1 MDQPYVRFSVVSIQH
16 TDLVGHV
23 LMGFPP
29 GDKPGSGSEVAMNT
43 VATLSKDVF
52 EEHHE
57 DRHNLEHPR
66 PMGIMSRSGI
76 FVSRPKSPDIAGCI
90 FDGVFQSISAYYLRQ
105 QPGFTSD
112 SVLEFLVEPLIAVQ
126 TSKRS

>member
-1 MDQPYVRFSVVSIQH
+1 MDQPYVRFSVVSVQH
-16 TDLVGHV
+16 TNPVGHV

-52 EEHHE
+52 EEQHK

-66 PMGIMSRSGI
+66 PMGIMSRSAI
-76 FVSRPKSPDIAGCI
+76 VVSRPKSPDIAGLI
-90 FDGVFQSISAYYLRQ
+90 FGGLFRSNSAYY
-105 QPGFTSD
+105 
-112 SVLEFLVEPLIAVQ
+112 
-126 TSKRS
+126 